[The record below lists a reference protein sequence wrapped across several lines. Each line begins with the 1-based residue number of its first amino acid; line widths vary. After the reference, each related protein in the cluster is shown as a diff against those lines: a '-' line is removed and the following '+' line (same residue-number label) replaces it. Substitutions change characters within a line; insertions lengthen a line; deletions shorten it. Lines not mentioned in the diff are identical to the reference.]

1 MFPAWLQDVGT
12 LLAWRPTLLAECSR
26 RARRGRPGADS
37 RSRRRGD
44 FFFFGRI
51 AYFVRCLRTVHNT
64 AIANRRWYNSR
75 DDSRSRRRG
84 DKGAGQSTPPLSR
97 ITNALLGVFFFP
109 NLLPSTRLGRPGVG
123 RGGVGRARARRER
136 GRGG

>member
-1 MFPAWLQDVGT
+1 MSEPFSPGGQPFSQSARAVRDGDVPAPTPAAGGEGT
-12 LLAWRPTLLAECSR
+12 
-26 RARRGRPGADS
+26 
-37 RSRRRGD
+37 

-51 AYFVRCLRTVHNT
+51 AYFVRCLRTVHDST
-64 AIANRRWYNSR
+64 IANRRWYNSR